1 VGSTTGCHH
10 STQREDGLVEEGS
23 LVEEEEVVLEVVE
36 VDAVFFQAD
45 HSLLPNRNNLGN

>member
-1 VGSTTGCHH
+1 MGSTTGCHH

-23 LVEEEEVVLEVVE
+23 LVEEEVVLEVVE